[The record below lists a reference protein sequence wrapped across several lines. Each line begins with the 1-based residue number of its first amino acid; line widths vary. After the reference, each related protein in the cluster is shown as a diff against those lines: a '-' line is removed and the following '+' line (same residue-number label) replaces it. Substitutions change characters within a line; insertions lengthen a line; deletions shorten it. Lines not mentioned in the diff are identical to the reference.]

1 MMPRRDRIVLT
12 LMAAVFL
19 GWHVPLAYRTAA
31 GMDEDLFAI
40 TGTTIRRTGL
50 PQIPY
55 IPARSPAT
63 AYERADEILAIL
75 PPLSFYLQA
84 LVQVPLGDGLG
95 PARVASL
102 LAAIAAA
109 VVVYGLARTWADDR
123 RGAWFGTLI
132 FLYGRPVYF
141 PATMARPD
149 MAATL
154 FGLLAVWFVARD
166 GGVLRM
172 GWIAGSGALAGLS
185 VLAHPFGVVVGLQ
198 VGFWLIIGP
207 SAGWRRRL
215 TAAALFAL
223 MALVVFG
230 LWLPLIAQAP
240 RLCWDQFQRNVL
252 DRADAGLAHTLLNP
266 WPVIRFQAVQI
277 LERALPAQTALLA
290 LGLVWAIVAHRR
302 GRIKELA
309 YHGTLSLVLLILLM
323 GKHPVQGYF
332 AYPAGFASIAAGLL
346 ASRLTARWPLRPMVW
361 LVLVAILIPG
371 SGLRELATYI
381 RHWNDPDYQAHAVA
395 RRIMADLPNG
405 ALVAVDSP
413 YVLDFYL
420 AGRRV
425 IDANYLEFLPLPF
438 EYLVVAPGG
447 LERTKLPPESRAR
460 LVHVRRYGNP
470 HFPFAASADLF
481 RRLESRGPAP

>member
-1 MMPRRDRIVLT
+1 MPRRDRIVLA

-31 GMDEDLFAI
+31 GMDEDLFAV

-50 PQIPY
+50 PRIPY

-102 LAAIAAA
+102 LEAVAAS
-109 VVVYGLARTWADDR
+109 VVVYGLARTWTDDR
-123 RGAWFGTLI
+123 RGALFGTLI
-132 FLYGRPVYF
+132 FLFGRPVFF

-166 GGVLRM
+166 DGALRP
-172 GWIAGSGALAGLS
+172 GWIAGSGAMAGLS
-185 VLAHPFGVVVGLQ
+185 VLAHPFGVVVCLQ
-198 VGFWLIIGP
+198 VGFWLIVGP
-207 SAGWRRRL
+207 AAVWRRRL
-215 TAAALFAL
+215 AAAVLFTG
-223 MALVVFG
+223 MALIVFG
-230 LWLPLIAQAP
+230 FWLPLIAQAP
-240 RLCWDQFQRNVL
+240 RLCWDQFHRNVL
-252 DRADAGLAHTLLNP
+252 DRTDAGLAQTLLNP

-277 LERALPAQTALLA
+277 LERALPAQAALLG
-290 LGLVWAIVAHRR
+290 LGLVGALAARRR

-309 YHGTLSLVLLILLM
+309 FHGTLSLVLLILLM
-323 GKHPVQGYF
+323 GSHPVQGYF
-332 AYPAGFASIAAGLL
+332 AYPAGFASIAAGRL
-346 ASRLTARWPLRPMVW
+346 ASRLAANRLVRPMVW
-361 LVLVAILIPG
+361 LGLVAILIPG
-371 SGLRELATYI
+371 SGLRELATHI
-381 RHWNDPDYQAHAVA
+381 RQWNSPDYRAHAVC
-395 RRIMADLPNG
+395 RRIMVDLPSG

-425 IDANYLEFLPLPF
+425 IDANYLEFLPLAF
-438 EYLVVAPGG
+438 EYLVVARGG
-447 LERTKLPPESRAR
+447 LERTKLPAEIRAK

-470 HFPFAASADLF
+470 HLPFAASADLF
-481 RRLESRGPAP
+481 RRLESRGRAP